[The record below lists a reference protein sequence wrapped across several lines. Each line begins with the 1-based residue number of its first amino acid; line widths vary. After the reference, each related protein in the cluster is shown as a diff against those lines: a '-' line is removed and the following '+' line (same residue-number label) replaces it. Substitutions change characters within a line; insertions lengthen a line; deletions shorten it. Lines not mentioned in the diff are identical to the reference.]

1 MVRFP
6 GKNGFDYKV
15 LERRQ
20 KNDSNEILVRPY
32 LGEASQS
39 RPALGLTQSG
49 ADSSGCRS
57 PEMGVD
63 PAGRAPD

>member
-1 MVRFP
+1 MVCFP
-6 GKNGFDYKV
+6 EKNGFDYKV

-20 KNDSNEILVRPY
+20 KNDRNEILVRPY
-32 LGEASQS
+32 LGEASQP

-57 PEMGVD
+57 PEVGAA
-63 PAGRAPD
+63 PWGRAPD